1 MEALRTS
8 PLLLLLETATSVCS
22 VAVCRGTEILALQSS
37 KAEREHASM
46 LTIYIKEVMAL
57 AGFNLR
63 DLDAVVVSKGPGS
76 YTGLRI
82 GVAAAKGIC
91 FSLNKPLIAVDTLLA
106 MAAQY
111 NLEHGAG
118 LNGDDMLVPVIDARR
133 MEVYGAALNRQ
144 LDYRIP
150 VCAEVLHPGSFITD
164 LSSRHVF
171 FGDGAAKCTE
181 IFSGNSSVVIDKSFN
196 LSALGLLMPGNAAW
210 MKRAFVDTAYFEP
223 YYLKEFVAKQK
234 SLPT

>member
-1 MEALRTS
+1 MQTS
-8 PLLLLLETATSVCS
+8 PLLLLLETATAVCS
-22 VAVCRGTEILALQSS
+22 VAVCRGTEILALQTS
-37 KAEREHASM
+37 KMEREHASM
-46 LTIYIKEVMAL
+46 LTVYIREVMAL

-91 FSLNKPLIAVDTLLA
+91 FTLNKPLIAVDTHLA

-111 NLEHGAG
+111 NLEYGAD
-118 LNGDDMLVPVIDARR
+118 LNVDDVLVPVIDARR

-144 LDYRIP
+144 LDYRVP

-164 LSSRHVF
+164 ISSRHVF

-181 IFSGNSSVVIDKSFN
+181 IFSGNPLVRIDKHFN
-196 LSALGLLMPGNAAW
+196 LSASGLLLPGNTAW
-210 MKRAFVDTAYFEP
+210 LKREFADTAYFEP
-223 YYLKEFVAKQK
+223 YYLKEFVAKLK
-234 SLPT
+234 SSSR

>member
-1 MEALRTS
+1 MQTS
-8 PLLLLLETATSVCS
+8 PLLLLLETATAVCS
-22 VAVCRGTEILALQSS
+22 VAVCRGTEILALQTS
-37 KAEREHASM
+37 KMEREHASM
-46 LTIYIKEVMAL
+46 LTVYIREVMAL
-57 AGFNLR
+57 AGCNLR

-91 FSLNKPLIAVDTLLA
+91 FTLNKPLIAVDTHLA

-111 NLEHGAG
+111 NLEYGAD
-118 LNGDDMLVPVIDARR
+118 LNVDDVLVPVIDARR

-144 LDYRIP
+144 LDYRVP

-181 IFSGNSSVVIDKSFN
+181 IFSGNPLVRIDKHFN
-196 LSALGLLMPGNAAW
+196 LSASGLLLPGNTAW
-210 MKRAFVDTAYFEP
+210 LKREFADTAYFEP
-223 YYLKEFVAKQK
+223 YYLKEFVAKLK
-234 SLPT
+234 SSSR

>member
-1 MEALRTS
+1 MAGMQTS
-8 PLLLLLETATSVCS
+8 PLLLLLETATAVCS
-22 VAVCRGTEILALQSS
+22 VAVCRGTEILALQTS
-37 KAEREHASM
+37 KMEREHASM
-46 LTIYIKEVMAL
+46 LTVYIREVMAL

-91 FSLNKPLIAVDTLLA
+91 FTLNKPLIAVDTHLA

-111 NLEHGAG
+111 NLEYGAD
-118 LNGDDMLVPVIDARR
+118 LNVDDVLVPVIDARR
-133 MEVYGAALNRQ
+133 MEVYGAAFNRK
-144 LDYRIP
+144 LDYRVP

-164 LSSRHVF
+164 ISSRHVF

-181 IFSGNSSVVIDKSFN
+181 IFSGNPSVRIDKHFN
-196 LSALGLLMPGNAAW
+196 LSASGLLLPSNTAW
-210 MKRAFVDTAYFEP
+210 LKREFADTAYFEP
-223 YYLKEFVAKQK
+223 YYLKEFVAKLK
-234 SLPT
+234 SSSR

>member
-1 MEALRTS
+1 MQTS
-8 PLLLLLETATSVCS
+8 PLLLLLETATAVCS
-22 VAVCRGTEILALQSS
+22 VAVCRGTEILALQTS
-37 KAEREHASM
+37 KMEREHASM
-46 LTIYIKEVMAL
+46 LTVYIREVMAL

-91 FSLNKPLIAVDTLLA
+91 FTLNKPLIAVDTHLA

-111 NLEHGAG
+111 NLEYDAD
-118 LNGDDMLVPVIDARR
+118 LNVDDVLVPVIDARR
-133 MEVYGAALNRQ
+133 MEVYGAAFNRK
-144 LDYRIP
+144 LDYRVP

-164 LSSRHVF
+164 ISSRHVF

-181 IFSGNSSVVIDKSFN
+181 IFSGNPSVRIDKHFN
-196 LSALGLLMPGNAAW
+196 LSASGLLLPGNTAW
-210 MKRAFVDTAYFEP
+210 LKREFADTAYFEP
-223 YYLKEFVAKQK
+223 YYLKEFVAKLK
-234 SLPT
+234 SSSR

>member
-22 VAVCRGTEILALQSS
+22 VAVCRGTEMLALQSS

-91 FSLNKPLIAVDTLLA
+91 FSLNKPLIAVDTHLA

-111 NLEHGAG
+111 NLEHGAD
-118 LNGDDMLVPVIDARR
+118 LNGDDIFVPVIDARR

-144 LDYRIP
+144 LDYRVP

-196 LSALGLLMPGNAAW
+196 LSALGLLLPGNAAW